1 MKRIAI
7 DMDEVMADT
16 VATHLEWYN
25 RDYQDNL
32 HLTDLHGKTL
42 LQLRPQRTREIE
54 SYYGKENF
62 FRELKVIEHSQE
74 VIRELSHFYEIYIT
88 TAAMEVP
95 ASFKA
100 KYEWLLEHFS
110 FLDQMNFVFCGNKSI
125 IHADYLIDDNVKQL
139 DRFRGKG
146 ILYTAPHNIL
156 ETGYVRVN
164 NWPEVREF
172 FIDRERLID
181 GIEIEREV
189 K

>member
-16 VATHLEWYN
+16 AGAHLEWYN
-25 RDYQDNL
+25 RDFNDNL
-32 HLTDLHGKTL
+32 LITDLHGTTL
-42 LQLRPQRTREIE
+42 SQLRPQLKKEIDRCFDNE
-54 SYYGKENF
+54 VF

-74 VIRELSHFYEIYIT
+74 VIRELSEFYEIYIT

-110 FLDQMNFVFCGNKSI
+110 FLNNMNFVFCGNKSV

-139 DRFRGKG
+139 ERFRGQG
-146 ILYTAPHNIL
+146 ILYDAPHNIHK
-156 ETGYVRVN
+156 TGYVRVH
-164 NWPEVREF
+164 NWAEVRDYF
-172 FIDRERLID
+172 MDKERQTDDLNVEKD
-181 GIEIEREV
+181 G
-189 K
+189 